1 MAVNYDSWLT
11 SPTAWEE
18 RYYGYADEDEDESDD
33 YDEYDA
39 HKEEIMAK
47 KLGYEI

>member
-1 MAVNYDSWLT
+1 MILNYDSWLT
-11 SPTAWEE
+11 SPTALEE
-18 RYYGYADEDEDESDD
+18 RYYGYDEDNDESNE

-39 HKEEIMAK
+39 HKEEFMAE